1 MRILGVD
8 PGLRVTG
15 YGLLEIKEG
24 QPFLAEAGVV
34 RVASPAPLE
43 VRLASLYDGLK
54 EILEEHRPQIVAIE
68 EVYSKYGQVSV
79 GLKMGHARGAL
90 FLAAAKSG
98 VPVVSYSATR
108 VKKSLTGNGRASKEQ
123 VQRMVKAE
131 LNLAGLPHP
140 ADVADALA
148 VALCHYQTLA
158 YQRNDDL

>member
-1 MRILGVD
+1 M
-8 PGLRVTG
+8 
-15 YGLLEIKEG
+15 LEIKG
-24 QPFLAEAGVV
+24 GRPFLAEAGVV
-34 RVASPAPLE
+34 KAASQAGLE
-43 VRLASLYDGLK
+43 ARLASLYDGLK
-54 EILEEHRPQIVAIE
+54 EILEEYCPQVVAME
-68 EVYSKYGQVSV
+68 EIYSKYGQVST
-79 GLKMGHARGAL
+79 GLRMGHARGAL

-131 LNLAGLPHP
+131 LQLASLPQP

-158 YQRNDDL
+158 YQRSHDL